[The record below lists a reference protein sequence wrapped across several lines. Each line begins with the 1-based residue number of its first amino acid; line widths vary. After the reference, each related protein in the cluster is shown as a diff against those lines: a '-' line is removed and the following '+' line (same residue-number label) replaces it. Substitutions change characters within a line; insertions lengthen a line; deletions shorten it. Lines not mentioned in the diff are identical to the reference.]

1 MTDLHG
7 SVPMDAE
14 LKKIS
19 CPPECGFEMKSHD
32 EKELVDLVMMHA
44 KNYHADMGYT
54 KEDIQG
60 LVKKA

>member
-1 MTDLHG
+1 
-7 SVPMDAE
+7 MDAE